1 METNRNSCRIL
12 AALVLMAGFAAFGKD
27 TGNAYVQPREG
38 HFERMM
44 FNNPG
49 LEVDLSL
56 GIWPHV
62 SVYDYDRDGK
72 NDVVVCEGDA
82 GDVLCGPWGGHA
94 AMFRNSRLVHLCGY
108 LWCGIMRG

>member
-12 AALVLMAGFAAFGKD
+12 AALVLTAGFAAFAKD

-49 LEVDLSL
+49 LETQGWDPKKSRNL
-56 GIWPHV
+56 I
-62 SVYDYDRDGK
+62 
-72 NDVVVCEGDA
+72 A
-82 GDVLCGPWGGHA
+82 VLCY
-94 AMFRNSRLVHLCGY
+94 F
-108 LWCGIMRG
+108 

>member
-1 METNRNSCRIL
+1 MGTNREFCRIL
-12 AALVLMAGFAAFGKD
+12 AAFVLAAGSAAVAKD
-27 TGNAYVQPREG
+27 AGNAYVQPREG

-82 GDVLCGPWGGHA
+82 GDVLRGPWGGHA

-108 LWCGIMRG
+108 LWCGIMGG